1 MNFTE
6 RHQEYIQDMILG
18 GMIKLIAQ
26 PPLSLVT
33 RSHYIR
39 LCFKKQDGVELAI
52 SLEFLKG
59 LFFVILCL

>member
-18 GMIKLIAQ
+18 GMIKLTVQ

-33 RSHYIR
+33 RSYYIR
-39 LCFKKQDGVELAI
+39 LCFKKQGGVELAI
-52 SLEFLKG
+52 SLEFL
-59 LFFVILCL
+59 